1 MIPLNDGELKAIWEE
16 CLGFDEMI
24 QRAYAK
30 GYETALRDRAKNIHG
45 EEWYETQKNRSEI
58 NG

>member
-1 MIPLNDGELKAIWEE
+1 M
-16 CLGFDEMI
+16 
-24 QRAYAK
+24 QK
-30 GYETALRDRAKNIHG
+30 GYETALRDRAKNIRG